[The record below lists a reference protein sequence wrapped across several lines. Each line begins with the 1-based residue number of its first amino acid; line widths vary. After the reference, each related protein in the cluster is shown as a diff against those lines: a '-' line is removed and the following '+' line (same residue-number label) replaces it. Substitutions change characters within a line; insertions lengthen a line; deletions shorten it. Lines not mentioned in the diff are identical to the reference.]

1 MNRLTNNLMRD
12 GYLRTS
18 AIIEAFAN
26 IDRIEFVLPEMELQ
40 AEANIP
46 LPIGYGQTIS
56 QPATVAIMLEL
67 LDPRP
72 GHKVLDVGS
81 GSGWTTAL
89 LAYIVGEKGKVI
101 ALERI
106 KELCDF
112 GRKNVAKCKDVK
124 DGVVEFYNIDGS
136 KGYPQRA
143 PYDRILVSASVEEI
157 PQELKDQL
165 AIGGKMVIPVFNY
178 LHYLEK
184 KGENDFYE
192 EEYPGFTFVPLIN
205 KSIG

>member
-1 MNRLTNNLMRD
+1 MRD

-26 IDRIEFVLPEMELQ
+26 ISRIEFVLPEMELQ
-40 AEANIP
+40 ADANIP
-46 LPIGYGQTIS
+46 LPLGYGQTIS

-72 GHKVLDVGS
+72 GHKILDIGS

-89 LAYIVGEKGKVI
+89 LSYIVGEKGRVI
-101 ALERI
+101 ALERL

-112 GRKNVAKCKDVK
+112 GRKNVAKFGFIKK
-124 DGVVEFYNIDGS
+124 GVAEFYNIDGS
-136 KGYPQRA
+136 EGYPARA
-143 PYDRILVSASVEEI
+143 PYDRILVSASAESV
-157 PQELKDQL
+157 PQALKDQL
-165 AIGGKMVIPVFNY
+165 AIGGKMVIPVYNY

-184 KGENDFYE
+184 KGKDDFYE
-192 EEYPGFTFVPLIN
+192 EEYPGFSFVPLIN